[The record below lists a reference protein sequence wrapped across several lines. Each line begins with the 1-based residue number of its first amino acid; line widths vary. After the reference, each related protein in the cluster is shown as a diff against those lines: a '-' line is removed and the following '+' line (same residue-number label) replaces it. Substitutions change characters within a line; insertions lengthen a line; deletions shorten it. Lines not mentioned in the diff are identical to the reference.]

1 MRTGRPL
8 TPLSVTVED
17 RAQLVAWSKR
27 PKTAQALAMRSR
39 IILLAADGLSN
50 TVIAS
55 RLHTMQHTVSKWR
68 RRYLESGLDGLL
80 DEPRPGT
87 SHKLSDRDV
96 ESVLA
101 LTLEST
107 PADATHWSTRS
118 MAKRVGL
125 SRNSIH
131 RIWQA
136 FSLAPHRSETFKLSK
151 DPLFIDKVRDIVGL
165 YLAPPERALVLCVD
179 EKSQIQA
186 LDRTAPL
193 LPMRPGQIERR
204 THDYARH
211 GTTSLFAAL
220 DAKTGALIGQTQRRH
235 RSVEFRSFLDT
246 IEQNVP
252 PELDIH
258 LILDNYGTHKTQ
270 LIRDWL
276 VKRPR
281 FHLHFTPTSASW
293 LNLVERWF
301 ALLTEKQLRRG
312 VHRSTKE
319 LEAAIHGFIQNH
331 NTDPKPFI
339 WHKTADQILD
349 SVARF
354 CTRTLGTGH

>member
-1 MRTGRPL
+1 MRKGRPL

-17 RAQLVAWSKR
+17 RAQLVAWTRR
-27 PKTAQALAMRSR
+27 PKTAQALAMRPR
-39 IILLAADGLSN
+39 IVLLAADGLCN
-50 TVIAS
+50 TTIAGQ
-55 RLHTMQHTVSKWR
+55 LHTMQHTVGKWR

-80 DEPRPGT
+80 DEPRPGAL
-87 SHKLSDRDV
+87 HKLSDRDV

-107 PADATHWSTRS
+107 PAHATHWSARS

-136 FSLAPHRSETFKLSK
+136 FSLAPHRSETFKLSE
-151 DPLFIDKVRDIVGL
+151 DPLFIAKVRDIVGL

-186 LDRTAPL
+186 LDRTASL

-220 DAKTGALIGQTQRRH
+220 DTKTGA
-235 RSVEFRSFLDT
+235 
-246 IEQNVP
+246 
-252 PELDIH
+252 
-258 LILDNYGTHKTQ
+258 
-270 LIRDWL
+270 
-276 VKRPR
+276 
-281 FHLHFTPTSASW
+281 
-293 LNLVERWF
+293 
-301 ALLTEKQLRRG
+301 
-312 VHRSTKE
+312 
-319 LEAAIHGFIQNH
+319 
-331 NTDPKPFI
+331 
-339 WHKTADQILD
+339 
-349 SVARF
+349 
-354 CTRTLGTGH
+354 